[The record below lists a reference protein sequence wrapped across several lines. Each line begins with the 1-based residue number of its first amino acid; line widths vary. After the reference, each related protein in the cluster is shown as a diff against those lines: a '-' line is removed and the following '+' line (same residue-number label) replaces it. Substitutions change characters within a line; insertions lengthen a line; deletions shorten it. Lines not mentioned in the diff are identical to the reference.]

1 MKKVTRILA
10 LALSVVMCLSL
21 VVGCGKKDGGNSGA
35 KDTLVVGYSPFSSK
49 FSPFFSETAY
59 DQDVYTMTAL
69 GLLTSDRTGA
79 IVEKGI
85 KGETRSYNGTDYTM
99 VLPT

>member
-1 MKKVTRILA
+1 MKKATRILA

-49 FSPFFSETAY
+49 FSPSL
-59 DQDVYTMTAL
+59 QR
-69 GLLTSDRTGA
+69 LLTIRMFT
-79 IVEKGI
+79 
-85 KGETRSYNGTDYTM
+85 
-99 VLPT
+99 P

>member
-35 KDTLVVGYSPFSSK
+35 KDTLVVGYSPFRM
-49 FSPFFSETAY
+49 FTP
-59 DQDVYTMTAL
+59 
-69 GLLTSDRTGA
+69 
-79 IVEKGI
+79 
-85 KGETRSYNGTDYTM
+85 
-99 VLPT
+99 

>member
-1 MKKVTRILA
+1 MKKATRILA

-49 FSPFFSETAY
+49 FSPFFA
-59 DQDVYTMTAL
+59 
-69 GLLTSDRTGA
+69 
-79 IVEKGI
+79 
-85 KGETRSYNGTDYTM
+85 
-99 VLPT
+99 

>member
-35 KDTLVVGYSPFSSK
+35 KDTLVGVIPRSAASSPPSS
-49 FSPFFSETAY
+49 
-59 DQDVYTMTAL
+59 QR
-69 GLLTSDRTGA
+69 LLTIRMFT
-79 IVEKGI
+79 
-85 KGETRSYNGTDYTM
+85 
-99 VLPT
+99 P

>member
-49 FSPFFSETAY
+49 FSP
-59 DQDVYTMTAL
+59 
-69 GLLTSDRTGA
+69 LLLRDCLRSGCLHHDRTRPA
-79 IVEKGI
+79 H
-85 KGETRSYNGTDYTM
+85 
-99 VLPT
+99 